1 MASSSSSS
9 GRLPL
14 QRALQNLRMECE
26 TGGQQRLQSQLNG
39 KSIEELR
46 KLCIAAG
53 VSIRLGDSDVKLSKS
68 DLVLELVRVLST
80 PAEAWWQM
88 LWFAYVVKLQFFFR
102 WIHGNTGTCICKE
115 WIVNH
120 IDGITASAMLRI
132 HHNLQRVTLSS
143 SSKFSR
149 QKLLSRD
156 GNGCSRNSRERT
168 ETNCASFV
176 RNWVFPTDARTLQ
189 VCWRRQSWWS
199 NCCRHCLHLWTR
211 GCQFDDMT

>member
-53 VSIRLGDSDVKLSKS
+53 ASIRLGDSDVKLSTS

-88 LWFAYVVKLQFFFR
+88 L
-102 WIHGNTGTCICKE
+102 
-115 WIVNH
+115 
-120 IDGITASAMLRI
+120 
-132 HHNLQRVTLSS
+132 
-143 SSKFSR
+143 
-149 QKLLSRD
+149 
-156 GNGCSRNSRERT
+156 
-168 ETNCASFV
+168 
-176 RNWVFPTDARTLQ
+176 
-189 VCWRRQSWWS
+189 
-199 NCCRHCLHLWTR
+199 
-211 GCQFDDMT
+211 

>member
-26 TGGQQRLQSQLNG
+26 TRGQQRLQSQLNG

-88 LWFAYVVKLQFFFR
+88 L
-102 WIHGNTGTCICKE
+102 
-115 WIVNH
+115 
-120 IDGITASAMLRI
+120 
-132 HHNLQRVTLSS
+132 
-143 SSKFSR
+143 
-149 QKLLSRD
+149 
-156 GNGCSRNSRERT
+156 
-168 ETNCASFV
+168 
-176 RNWVFPTDARTLQ
+176 
-189 VCWRRQSWWS
+189 
-199 NCCRHCLHLWTR
+199 
-211 GCQFDDMT
+211 

>member
-88 LWFAYVVKLQFFFR
+88 LCSARILSLCYPTALRLARLIDVLKCLAGACMMPVGEVGLRQ
-102 WIHGNTGTCICKE
+102 NTDCRGTHACKFC
-115 WIVNH
+115 
-120 IDGITASAMLRI
+120 R
-132 HHNLQRVTLSS
+132 RVLYLSLWLE
-143 SSKFSR
+143 
-149 QKLLSRD
+149 LL
-156 GNGCSRNSRERT
+156 
-168 ETNCASFV
+168 V
-176 RNWVFPTDARTLQ
+176 PP
-189 VCWRRQSWWS
+189 
-199 NCCRHCLHLWTR
+199 
-211 GCQFDDMT
+211 